1 MEYSVSVCVTAV
13 QAEVEVGVAFMIHVA
28 RVYCVTS
35 AIFTKDALWRH
46 LVNPSKFSFVFL
58 IRGT

>member
-1 MEYSVSVCVTAV
+1 MEYSVSVCGTAV

-35 AIFTKDALWRH
+35 AIFTKDAL
-46 LVNPSKFSFVFL
+46 PETFGKS
-58 IRGT
+58 